1 MNTKLKIILL
11 SDPFSSH
18 TIKWANGLS
27 QKSVD
32 VTIFGLSD
40 YQADQY
46 FENIR
51 IFNVKFPSFI
61 KHKNDGNLLK
71 ALYILTIPY
80 LKKILK
86 QSGPVILHAHSA
98 SSYGLL
104 GALSSYRPFIIS
116 VWGNDVFTFPNTSV
130 IFKKMLE
137 YNFSKTDKI
146 FSTSYIMAEETKRF
160 TDKEIE
166 VISFGIDLNK
176 FKPSFERKLFFENDI
191 VIGTVKSLE
200 HKYGVFD
207 LVRAFKIIKDKFPKL
222 PLKLLLVGRGT
233 IEKQIR
239 QLVSDLGLNEST
251 KITGFIPYTEV
262 ANYHNELD
270 IMVNVSTEDSES
282 FGVSVLEASACEKPV
297 IVSNKGG
304 LKEVVEN
311 NVTGIFVPANN
322 QHLLAE
328 VLEKLVLNKELRIS
342 LGKAGR
348 ERVKKYYNW
357 DDSLNKMIKNYELI
371 WNQYFPS
378 L

>member
-1 MNTKLKIILL
+1 MSTKLKIILL

-27 QKSVD
+27 QKGVD
-32 VTIFGLSD
+32 VIIFGLSE
-40 YQADQY
+40 YQMDQY
-46 FENIR
+46 SQNIQIR
-51 IFNVKFPSFI
+51 CLKFPPFI
-61 KHKNDGNLLK
+61 KYKSEGNLLK
-71 ALYILTIPY
+71 ILYVFAIPH
-80 LKKILK
+80 LKKLLK
-86 QSGPVILHAHSA
+86 QSAPAILHAHSA

-104 GALSSYRPFIIS
+104 GALSGHKPFIIS
-116 VWGNDVFTFPNTSV
+116 VWGNDVFTFPNKSV
-130 IFKKMLE
+130 IFKKLLQ

-146 FSTSYIMAEETKRF
+146 FSTSYIMAAETRKF
-160 TDKEIE
+160 TDKEID

-176 FKPSFERKLFFENDI
+176 FKPTFERKIFFENDI

-233 IEKQIR
+233 LEKQVR
-239 QLVSDLGLNEST
+239 QLVSDLGLNQST

-297 IVSNKGG
+297 IVSDKGG
-304 LKEVVEN
+304 LKEVVEK

-322 QHLLAE
+322 KDLLAE
-328 VLEKLVLNKELRIS
+328 ALEKLVVNEELRIS

-348 ERVKKYYNW
+348 KRVKLHYNW
-357 DDSLNKMIKNYELI
+357 DDSVLKMVANYEKI
-371 WNQYFPS
+371 WEKYFVS
-378 L
+378 H

>member
-1 MNTKLKIILL
+1 MG
-11 SDPFSSH
+11 
-18 TIKWANGLS
+18 KWFI

-51 IFNVKFPSFI
+51 IFNVRFPSFI
-61 KHKNDGNLLK
+61 KYKNDGNLLK

-207 LVRAFKIIKDKFPKL
+207 LVRAFK
-222 PLKLLLVGRGT
+222 
-233 IEKQIR
+233 
-239 QLVSDLGLNEST
+239 
-251 KITGFIPYTEV
+251 
-262 ANYHNELD
+262 
-270 IMVNVSTEDSES
+270 
-282 FGVSVLEASACEKPV
+282 
-297 IVSNKGG
+297 
-304 LKEVVEN
+304 
-311 NVTGIFVPANN
+311 VT
-322 QHLLAE
+322 
-328 VLEKLVLNKELRIS
+328 RINFQNF
-342 LGKAGR
+342 R
-348 ERVKKYYNW
+348 
-357 DDSLNKMIKNYELI
+357 
-371 WNQYFPS
+371 
-378 L
+378 